1 MWLIWKSIHLR
12 NNRDMPI
19 KSIEEITEAK
29 EQSRI
34 KLKALYQMITDLAE
48 QIVPIYDVIENY
60 FFQDVD
66 YQKLKYLIPTWM
78 VEAGQSPESLMT
90 KGEYEQARLIY
101 NDSLSNRIIHWADVQ
116 ILLTALQDRVMA
128 VNNYLLEI
136 YHYLPSYCLY
146 DDCDYKSSTREMN
159 DTSDKVHTAA
169 NNVFVSLCSSF
180 DLFTKIV
187 YECAQYNIEEFDKYK
202 GNYGFEEL
210 KVEGL
215 LYSEPVC
222 IRTFCSFRD
231 EFIHNGA
238 WDYRCAIYYPIVDG
252 VLIEPFVLMPDFDEN
267 GILVSSGSRNKFYTR
282 SKKLNVELPGLV
294 KDVILVLA
302 NTLTAFKDI
311 LINRTDGN
319 DKGVATREA
328 IKILMRNY
336 ELFIKAIIGDD
347 IVTSKE

>member
-1 MWLIWKSIHLR
+1 
-12 NNRDMPI
+12 MPI

-136 YHYLPSYCLY
+136 YHYL
-146 DDCDYKSSTREMN
+146 
-159 DTSDKVHTAA
+159 A

-187 YECAQYNIEEFDKYK
+187 YECAQYNIEEFDKYKKLKCRRNNILYKK